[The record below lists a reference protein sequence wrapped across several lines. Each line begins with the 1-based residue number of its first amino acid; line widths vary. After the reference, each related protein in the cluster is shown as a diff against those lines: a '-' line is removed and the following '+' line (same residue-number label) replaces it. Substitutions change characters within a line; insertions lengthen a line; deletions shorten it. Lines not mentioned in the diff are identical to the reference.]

1 MKSNSEIYLGL
12 DIGTTSVKAGLVSA
26 EGLGL
31 AQRSCEYPTYFPETG
46 YAEQSADDWW
56 HAACKAV
63 RELSEAFPKETKQ
76 IKSVSISS
84 QAPTMLPIDAKGNP
98 LRNALIWMDQRAK
111 EECAFLREYHA
122 DYIRRNMCN
131 RIDPYYALP
140 KLLWFKKNEPDRY
153 RDTFTILQANG
164 WLIYKLTGKFSVD
177 ESSAALTQVLN
188 VHTMTIDTAFLEELD
203 LDPKKWPSVY
213 PCDATVGFVQKDAA
227 AAWGIPE
234 GIPVAAGCIDGA
246 SAPLGLGLTIPGNIF
261 EMSGQSSG
269 IGVILDRP
277 VYHENLCLL
286 RHATK
291 NEWILKGSMS
301 SSGGSLRWFRDT
313 MDDKSTPF
321 DEYNRLAEA
330 SPAGANGVI
339 FLPYLAGE
347 RAPLWDSSLRGL
359 FFGIGTYT
367 TKADMVRAIMEG
379 SAFALRTILD
389 EFKAQH
395 ISHNAMIQ
403 GTGGGYASRIWSQ
416 IKSDILNTEICASE
430 QVFDA
435 AIIGNAI
442 LAAKSVDCEL
452 HPLINADNTVFYK
465 PDPES
470 NSLYEERYE
479 FFKKVF
485 RANRELFHER

>member
-1 MKSNSEIYLGL
+1 MKLNSDIYLGL
-12 DIGTTSVKAGLVSA
+12 DIGTTSVKAGLVTT

-31 AQRSCEYPTYFPETG
+31 AQRSCEYPTHFPGTG
-46 YAEQSADDWW
+46 CAEQSAEDWW
-56 HAACKAV
+56 QAACKAV
-63 RELSEAFPKETKQ
+63 RELADAFPQEAKQ
-76 IKSVSISS
+76 IKAISISS
-84 QAPTMLPIDAKGNP
+84 QAPTMLPINAKGDP

-111 EECAFLREYHA
+111 EECGFLRQFHS

-140 KLLWFKKNEPDRY
+140 KLLWFKNNEPDRY
-153 RDTFTILQANG
+153 RNAAKVLQANG
-164 WLIYKLTGKFSVD
+164 WLVYKLTGEISID

-188 VHTMTIDTAFLEELD
+188 VHTMKTDTAFLKELG
-203 LDPKKWPSVY
+203 LDPDKWPAVY
-213 PCDATVGFVQKDAA
+213 PCDAVVGHVQKSAA
-227 AAWGIPE
+227 IAWGIPE

-246 SAPLGLGLTIPGNIF
+246 SAPLGLGLTNPEDIF

-269 IGVILDRP
+269 IGVILNRP

-286 RHATK
+286 RHAK
-291 NEWILKGSMS
+291 KDEWILKGSMS

-313 MDDKSTPF
+313 MDDKTTPF
-321 DEYNRLAEA
+321 DEYNRLAEL

-367 TKADMVRAIMEG
+367 AKADMVRAVMEG

-389 EFKAQH
+389 EFKMQH
-395 ISHNAMIQ
+395 ISHNAIIQ

-442 LAAKSVDCEL
+442 LAARTVGCEL
-452 HPLINADNTVFYK
+452 HSQNNSGNSVFYK
-465 PDPES
+465 PDPKTR
-470 NSLYEERYE
+470 SLYEDRYA
-479 FFKKVF
+479 FFKEVF
-485 RANRELFHER
+485 RANRKLFHER